1 MISGLILFYR
11 YAGKNSISFGF
22 YRKRLI
28 NIVVPYLLWSF
39 IYLIYSQFTDPQ
51 NVPESLLGLLK
62 NLMSGQA
69 YYHLYFLFVMIQFYC
84 LLPFLLWSFRKW
96 GGWIVLSLSLW
107 CTLGTQTLTW
117 EETKNFFPVP
127 LEEEMIRRSFFP
139 WLFYFCVGGW
149 LGLRFH
155 RTLSHLQRLPLMGLL
170 AVSTAAGV
178 LLVYQMACLH
188 REGFYTPETIIYAL
202 SILVL
207 GLQLAQRCRFS
218 LLEATGRRSLAI
230 YLIHPLMLSLL
241 TPLTKSWIPEETY
254 PQFFFLFFVVLSIS
268 VGLTMVLERI
278 PYGFLLK
285 GR

>member
-1 MISGLILFYR
+1 M
-11 YAGKNSISFGF
+11 
-22 YRKRLI
+22 
-28 NIVVPYLLWSF
+28 
-39 IYLIYSQFTDPQ
+39 
-51 NVPESLLGLLK
+51 GLLK